1 MKENLIQEAETE
13 PVKLL
18 AEPTEEVAPKKRKA
32 DLYIELALFLIL
44 GVLIGVAVKT
54 EAVKR
59 ITAGFDDSKMKIFQ
73 ADYDIN
79 KLQEEQAV
87 KLAEEEKKLQENQ
100 EAGGDGQVIEE
111 SGSCTNQ

>member
-1 MKENLIQEAETE
+1 MEENKIQEAQTE

-18 AEPTEEVAPKKRKA
+18 AEPTEELAPKKRKA

-59 ITAGFDDSKMKIFQ
+59 ITAGFDDNKMKIIQ

-87 KLAEEEKKLQENQ
+87 KLAEEEKKLLENQ
-100 EAGGDGQVIEE
+100 EADTDGQMVEE
-111 SGSCTNQ
+111 GGSCSAQ